1 MPDAF
6 DRQIVQ
12 RLSMSRLTGYLRVSS
27 NDISLALRLY
37 EWNTQMSAAFF
48 ELLSDVE
55 VVVRN
60 SFHEQL
66 TVWHGVQ
73 NGTDQWYDNRHGFL
87 QPRATA
93 AIQEARTRIAN
104 KGKSATSDQIIS
116 ELGFGFWRF
125 LLTKPYKT
133 TLWPFAGQY
142 AFPNVSSTDQFFSR
156 IARLHDF
163 RNRIAHH
170 EPIHMRQ
177 LDLDL
182 LDCFQAVGAVC
193 RETESWVRKRSRV
206 ESLLQLRQSTLGI

>member
-1 MPDAF
+1 MSDAS
-6 DRQIVQ
+6 DYEIMR
-12 RLSMSRLTGYLRVSS
+12 RLSVSRLTSYLRASS
-27 NDISLALRLY
+27 NDVPLALRLY
-37 EWNTQMSAAFF
+37 EWNTQISAAFY

-66 TVWHGVQ
+66 TAWHGVQ
-73 NGTDQWYDNRHGFL
+73 KGTGQWYDNEHGFL
-87 QPRATA
+87 QPRATS

-104 KGKSATSDQIIS
+104 KGKSVTSDQIIS

-142 AFPNVSSTDQFFSR
+142 AFPNAYSTDQFFSR

-177 LDLDL
+177 LDLDQ
-182 LDCFQAVGAVC
+182 LDCFQAIGAVC
-193 RETESWVRKRSRV
+193 RDTEGWVRRRSRV
-206 ESLLQLRQSTLGI
+206 ESLLLLRQSGVGI

>member
-66 TVWHGVQ
+66 TVWH
-73 NGTDQWYDNRHGFL
+73 
-87 QPRATA
+87 A
-93 AIQEARTRIAN
+93 AIRHQFRRS
-104 KGKSATSDQIIS
+104 KIS
-116 ELGFGFWRF
+116 
-125 LLTKPYKT
+125 
-133 TLWPFAGQY
+133 
-142 AFPNVSSTDQFFSR
+142 
-156 IARLHDF
+156 
-163 RNRIAHH
+163 
-170 EPIHMRQ
+170 
-177 LDLDL
+177 
-182 LDCFQAVGAVC
+182 
-193 RETESWVRKRSRV
+193 
-206 ESLLQLRQSTLGI
+206 LRQQSLFGESTEWAKEPDALWC

>member
-1 MPDAF
+1 MADAV
-6 DRQIVQ
+6 DRQIVR
-12 RLSMSRLTGYLRVSS
+12 RLSMARLASYLRASS
-27 NDISLALRLY
+27 DDVSLALRLY
-37 EWNTQMSAAFF
+37 EWNTQISAAFF

-66 TVWHGVQ
+66 TVWHHGR
-73 NGTDQWYDNRHGFL
+73 NSGGQWYDNEHGFL

-93 AIQEARTRIAN
+93 AIHEARIRIAN
-104 KGKSATSDQIIS
+104 KGKTETSDQIVA

-133 TLWPFAGQY
+133 TLWPFAGKY
-142 AFPNVSSTDQFFSR
+142 AFPNVISTEQFFSR

-170 EPIHMRQ
+170 EPIHLRQ

-193 RETESWVRKRSRV
+193 RDTELWVRTRSRV
-206 ESLLQLRQSTLGI
+206 GALLAARRNIIKI